1 MKPKAPIPPKP
12 KMSEEERKEQMTR
25 AFLQKRASLAEGI
38 LFNLCQAKDINNN
51 TTNIECELMVDVA
64 IEMADRLMEKL
75 YGAKTQEEKPK
86 EKTPAE
92 KEREQLKGNLK
103 EEVCASKVC
112 VYRGKNVCTIKRN
125 EYCPMFEAKA
135 YEFIEI

>member
-38 LFNLCQAKDINNN
+38 LFNLCQGVSVIPRDEEIN
-51 TTNIECELMVDVA
+51 LLVDRSV
-64 IEMADRLMEKL
+64 EMADRLMEKL
-75 YGAKTQEEKPK
+75 YGAKPQEEKPK

-92 KEREQLKGNLK
+92 KERECLKGNLK
-103 EEVCASKVC
+103 EEVCASEIC
-112 VYRGKNVCTIKRN
+112 AYRGKNVCTIKRN
-125 EYCPMFEAKA
+125 EYCPMFKPKE

>member
-51 TTNIECELMVDVA
+51 TTNKECELMVDVA
-64 IEMADRLMEKL
+64 IEMADHLMEKL
-75 YGAKTQEEKPK
+75 YGAKPQEEKPK
-86 EKTPAE
+86 DE
-92 KEREQLKGNLK
+92 
-103 EEVCASKVC
+103 
-112 VYRGKNVCTIKRN
+112 
-125 EYCPMFEAKA
+125 
-135 YEFIEI
+135 

>member
-1 MKPKAPIPPKP
+1 MKPKAPIPPRP
-12 KMSEEERKEQMTR
+12 QMSEEERKEQMTR

-38 LFNLCQAKDINNN
+38 LFNLCQGINIIPRDEEIN
-51 TTNIECELMVDVA
+51 LLVDRSV
-64 IEMADRLMEKL
+64 EMADRLMEKL
-75 YGAKTQEEKPK
+75 YGAKPQEEKPK

-103 EEVCASKVC
+103 EEVCASEVC
-112 VYRGKNVCTIKRN
+112 AYRGKNVCTIKRN
-125 EYCPMFEAKA
+125 EYCPMFKAKA